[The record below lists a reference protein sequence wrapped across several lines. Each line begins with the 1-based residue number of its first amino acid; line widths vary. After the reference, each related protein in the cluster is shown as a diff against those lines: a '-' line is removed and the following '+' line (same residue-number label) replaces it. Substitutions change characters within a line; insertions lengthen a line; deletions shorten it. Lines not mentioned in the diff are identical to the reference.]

1 MKNTKLSLIFIIIS
15 ACFLFGCK
23 TEDDSFIEEGIN
35 GEWIWQQSG
44 GGFGG
49 WVLTPESQNA
59 TIKLIIDDT
68 IYKEFVND
76 SLVLETS
83 YELVISEEILIGTKE
98 KDLIRFE
105 SGREKA
111 ILISDSELELIDQ
124 CFDCY
129 SHRYIRN

>member
-1 MKNTKLSLIFIIIS
+1 
-15 ACFLFGCK
+15 
-23 TEDDSFIEEGIN
+23 
-35 GEWIWQQSG
+35 
-44 GGFGG
+44 
-49 WVLTPESQNA
+49 LTPESQNV
-59 TIKLIIDDT
+59 TIKLIIDDN

-76 SLVLETS
+76 SLVLETG
-83 YELVISEEILIGTKE
+83 YELVISEEILIGTTE

-111 ILISDSELELIDQ
+111 IMISDSELELIDQ